1 MGEVLVTFNYYI
13 ILLHQMKMVNLHKY
27 VLLARL
33 DALDEYIGC
42 FPIYLQC
49 NLSAVLLFDKAQ
61 NVTSA

>member
-33 DALDEYIGC
+33 WMH
-42 FPIYLQC
+42 
-49 NLSAVLLFDKAQ
+49 
-61 NVTSA
+61 